1 MDVFVNIKGFHN
13 NFSNQYKISKD
24 IQNKN
29 GLPSVGRSNQ
39 GDKMKF
45 GGLQKL
51 TLLDY
56 PNKMACTVFTV
67 GCNFRCPFCHNN
79 SRVSSNVDVLTEEE
93 ILAFLQKRKNVLE
106 GICLTGG
113 EPLLQ
118 NDVAE
123 FLAKV
128 KALGYLVKL
137 DTNGAFP
144 AKLKQLVELGL
155 VDYVAMDIKNSPEMY
170 PQTVGANVDMSAIC
184 QSVEFLKG
192 GNVDYEFRTT
202 VTGNLHNDVS
212 IEQMGQFLAGAKVVY
227 LQQFVDSGDLIDPT
241 TIGCDE
247 TTLKRYQTILQ
258 KYVANVQLRG
268 IWVGKKIWK

>member
-1 MDVFVNIKGFHN
+1 MDGFVLIKGFPQQ
-13 NFSNQYKISKD
+13 FSKQYKKAT
-24 IQNKN
+24 KLTKK
-29 GLPSVGRSNQ
+29 GLPSTCRSNK

-79 SRVSSNVDVLTEEE
+79 SLVSSNVDLLTEEQ

-106 GICLTGG
+106 GVCLTGG

-118 NDVAE
+118 SDVAE

-128 KALGYLVKL
+128 KSLGYLVKL

-155 VDYVAMDIKNSPEMY
+155 VDYVAMDVKTAPKCIPKLWAPTWIC
-170 PQTVGANVDMSAIC
+170 PQS
-184 QSVEFLKG
+184 
-192 GNVDYEFRTT
+192 
-202 VTGNLHNDVS
+202 
-212 IEQMGQFLAGAKVVY
+212 AKVSS
-227 LQQFVDSGDLIDPT
+227 F
-241 TIGCDE
+241 
-247 TTLKRYQTILQ
+247 
-258 KYVANVQLRG
+258 
-268 IWVGKKIWK
+268 